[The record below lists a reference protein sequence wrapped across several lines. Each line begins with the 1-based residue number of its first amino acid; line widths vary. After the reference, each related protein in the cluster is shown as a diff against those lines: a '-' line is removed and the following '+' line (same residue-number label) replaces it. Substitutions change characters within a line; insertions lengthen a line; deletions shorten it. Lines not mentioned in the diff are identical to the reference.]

1 MASRLWALFLAL
13 VVLAGPGHAQPVAVA
28 DAALEARVRA
38 IASDLRC
45 LVCQNQSIADS
56 QAALAVDLRQ
66 QVREKL
72 RQGESEQQIIAF
84 MTARYGDFVLYRPPL
99 RAGTWLLWFGP
110 VLMVV
115 VGLLALGWAL
125 RRRSRLPADRFEAD
139 PEDAEAGTSRP

>member
-72 RQGESEQQIIAF
+72 RHGESEQQIIAF

>member
-1 MASRLWALFLAL
+1 MASRLGALFLAL
-13 VVLAGPGHAQPVAVA
+13 AVLAGPAHAQPVAMD

-38 IASDLRC
+38 VASDLRC

-72 RQGESEQQIIAF
+72 RQGESEQQIVAF

-110 VLMVV
+110 LLMVV
-115 VGLLALGWAL
+115 AGLLALGWTL

-139 PEDAEAGTSRP
+139 PEDTEAGAPRS

>member
-1 MASRLWALFLAL
+1 MD
-13 VVLAGPGHAQPVAVA
+13 

-38 IASDLRC
+38 VASDLRC

-72 RQGESEQQIIAF
+72 RQGESEQQIVAF

-110 VLMVV
+110 LLMVV
-115 VGLLALGWAL
+115 AGLLALGWTL

-139 PEDAEAGTSRP
+139 PEDTEAGAPRS